1 MKRKKM
7 PWQVQLPKNELFS
20 REIAF
25 SCIHFF
31 IKIYVTQNMHYY
43 DRDNDTDDDE
53 NKKKKKV
60 KTKITLKK
68 RGFFY
73 ILTANVL
80 CTFHIDQNM
89 DLDLEYLCLHLN
101 QTL

>member
-1 MKRKKM
+1 
-7 PWQVQLPKNELFS
+7 
-20 REIAF
+20 
-25 SCIHFF
+25 
-31 IKIYVTQNMHYY
+31 MHYY
-43 DRDNDTDDDE
+43 DRDNDTDDDDDE
-53 NKKKKKV
+53 NEKKESNKN
-60 KTKITLKK
+60 ITLKK
-68 RGFFY
+68 EVLY